1 MMKWERHFNPRPL
14 AGATMIQ
21 KIYKMQPPFQS
32 TPPCGGDA
40 LPRNFQWDACISI
53 HAPLRGRPAFPRWKR
68 LSMYFNP
75 RPLAGATDEQGN
87 GRARLAISIHA
98 PLRGRRSASWINTRG
113 SGFQSTPPCGGDMLR
128 RSFQVSFSLFQSTP
142 PCGGDNPGTGCD

>member
-98 PLRGRRSASWINTRG
+98 PLRGRPFEVADPVSRLI
-113 SGFQSTPPCGGDMLR
+113 FQSTPPCGGDVLMAISSGHLSHFNPR
-128 RSFQVSFSLFQSTP
+128 PLAGATWSLCS
-142 PCGGDNPGTGCD
+142 